1 MSRKNP
7 ENPRAHTS
15 LAADSAALE
24 MRVGPRP
31 VPRVRTPEAAWLPA
45 QPAGVPASVLRL
57 LLLAGPHAPGS

>member
-7 ENPRAHTS
+7 ENPRAHTG

-31 VPRVRTPEAAWLPA
+31 VPRVRTPEAACPLRSLQDTPD
-45 QPAGVPASVLRL
+45 SVRRL
-57 LLLAGPHAPGS
+57 MLLAGPHAPGS